1 MGGISSGG
9 VPGRI
14 MPAIALVLLTFNF
27 SSHSFYQPI
36 SAPRPGIT
44 AEKAFAAAA
53 LRIGWIVCVRT
64 AFVALGVIGAVLCA
78 AVSASS
84 SGSPSS
90 SSASCP
96 ATASRGRWS
105 AHGRASPIEPA
116 SLALTNAPTAKP

>member
-53 LRIGWIVCVRT
+53 LRIGWIVCVR
-64 AFVALGVIGAVLCA
+64 
-78 AVSASS
+78 
-84 SGSPSS
+84 
-90 SSASCP
+90 
-96 ATASRGRWS
+96 
-105 AHGRASPIEPA
+105 AHGVRRARRHRCRAMRSGVGSFVWI
-116 SLALTNAPTAKP
+116 ALVVLGILPSNG